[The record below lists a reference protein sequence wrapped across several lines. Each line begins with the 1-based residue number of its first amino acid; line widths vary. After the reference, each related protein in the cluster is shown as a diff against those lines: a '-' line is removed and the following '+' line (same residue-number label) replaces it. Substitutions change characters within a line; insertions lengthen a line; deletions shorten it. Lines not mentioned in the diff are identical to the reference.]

1 MNYKSHPLADV
12 LSLIEGA
19 EFDRLVADIRERIP
33 HAAIGSDIIVGFPG
47 ERDEEFEQ
55 LASYLAASPLT
66 HIHVFPYSD
75 RPGTAASAM
84 SGKVPGTVIRER
96 ARRVREIASRLTST
110 FLASQ
115 VGSVHRALT
124 LEDGSL
130 VVTGNY
136 LKVRIPPGRAR
147 NEWVTVKVTEAGATM
162 KGEIVPV
169 HRLPSWSTP
178 VA

>member
-1 MNYKSHPLADV
+1 MRRPYTIQQYTA
-12 LSLIEGA
+12 
-19 EFDRLVADIRERIP
+19 LVDDIRERIP

-55 LASYLAASPLT
+55 LASYLEASPVT
-66 HIHVFPYSD
+66 YIHVFPYSD

-84 SGKVPGTVIRER
+84 SGRVPGTVIRER
-96 ARRVREIASRLTST
+96 ARRVREIGARLTST

-115 VGSVHRALT
+115 VGSIHRALT

-136 LKVRIPPGRAR
+136 LKLRVPPGRPR
-147 NEWVTVKVTEAGATM
+147 NQWVRVRVTSHHD
-162 KGEIVPV
+162 GE
-169 HRLPSWSTP
+169 LLSG
-178 VA
+178 